1 MNKDRDLELTARA
14 GEVDDIAAQEAI
26 DDERAKQQNAHN
38 GGTLERYINLV
49 STVNFSF
56 VLQCS
61 WEAAAV
67 TFQFALSNGG
77 PASIVYGSILAGF
90 GTTLVVVSL
99 AEMASM
105 DPTVGAQYRWSATFA
120 PKWPRFFGLM
130 QGWITV
136 FAWICSCTSNPALIS
151 NIITG
156 LVIFNNPDYVPKQ
169 WHTTLLMW
177 AITSLPFFANFYF
190 RKLLNPFE
198 AIGALLHV
206 IFFIVSIITLVVL
219 APRSSP
225 DYVFKTLTHDS
236 GWEQP
241 VVAFGIG
248 LLTVAYPLT
257 GFDGV
262 MHMSDEVKKTRIR
275 VPRSMIF
282 SVVLNGIMQFAFM
295 TTVLFT
301 IGDPAV
307 VAADPLPI
315 IQVYYQATGSKPAT
329 NLFVIVICIIIF
341 VSFFNVFAS
350 VSRLIWAFS
359 RDNGLPFSKTFAKV
373 HPTLKMPLNAL
384 ILLGAC
390 LCILAIINVGST
402 TAFNAFISLPA
413 LGGYI
418 SYFIPI
424 LFIFIRRLSTKH
436 PTPIP
441 WGPFRLGRVGPF
453 INFAAMVYI
462 LFVLC
467 WLPLPSFRP
476 VDRETMNYA
485 GPIAGFVILFAIGD
499 WCVSG
504 RKRFKVPVLRRAEFE

>member
-1 MNKDRDLELTARA
+1 
-14 GEVDDIAAQEAI
+14 
-26 DDERAKQQNAHN
+26 
-38 GGTLERYINLV
+38 
-49 STVNFSF
+49 
-56 VLQCS
+56 
-61 WEAAAV
+61 
-67 TFQFALSNGG
+67 
-77 PASIVYGSILAGF
+77 
-90 GTTLVVVSL
+90 
-99 AEMASM
+99 
-105 DPTVGAQYRWSATFA
+105 
-120 PKWPRFFGLM
+120 
-130 QGWITV
+130 
-136 FAWICSCTSNPALIS
+136 
-151 NIITG
+151 
-156 LVIFNNPDYVPKQ
+156 
-169 WHTTLLMW
+169 
-177 AITSLPFFANFYF
+177 
-190 RKLLNPFE
+190 
-198 AIGALLHV
+198 
-206 IFFIVSIITLVVL
+206 
-219 APRSSP
+219 
-225 DYVFKTLTHDS
+225 
-236 GWEQP
+236 
-241 VVAFGIG
+241 
-248 LLTVAYPLT
+248 
-257 GFDGV
+257 

-282 SVVLNGIMQFAFM
+282 SVVLNAIMQFAFL

-315 IQVYYQATGSKPAT
+315 IQVYYQATGSKAAT

-359 RDNGLPFSKTFAKV
+359 RDNGLPFSSTFAKV

-384 ILLGAC
+384 ILLGSC
-390 LCILAIINVGST
+390 LCLLAIINVGST

-424 LFIFIRRLSTKH
+424 LFIFMRRLSSSH

-441 WGPFRLGRVGPF
+441 WGPFRLGKLGPF

-467 WLPLPSFRP
+467 WLPLPSLRP

-485 GPIAGFVILFAIGD
+485 GPIAGAVILFAIGD

-504 RKRFKVPVLRRAEFE
+504 RKRFKVPVLRRAEYD